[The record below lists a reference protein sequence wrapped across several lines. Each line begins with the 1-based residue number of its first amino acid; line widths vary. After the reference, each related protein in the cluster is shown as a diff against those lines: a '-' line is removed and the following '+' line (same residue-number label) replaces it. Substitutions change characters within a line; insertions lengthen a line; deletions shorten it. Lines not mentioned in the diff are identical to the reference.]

1 MRIEKA
7 ILAKRCGLCYALTRG
22 GSLCYVVHSYARPA
36 SSPMIRTVAVGLS
49 ISVALLATPLDAPS
63 HAATDKPRGKFPDLK
78 IVSVEA
84 TPLPFFLNEHPL
96 TLTITV
102 ALPKSLPGGAL
113 LDVTTLITSPSKTSF
128 RLLTNRQAV
137 ANDAAAGAD
146 GAKSIPP
153 QVQVMQMWD
162 GTDHTRR
169 IVADGLYDYQV
180 QAKLLVPGKNGPLMR
195 EASLKKRGK
204 FEVRTR

>member
-7 ILAKRCGLCYALTRG
+7 ILAKRCGLFYALTRG
-22 GSLCYVVHSYARPA
+22 GSLCYVVPSYARPA

-137 ANDAAAGAD
+137 ATDAAAGTD
-146 GAKSIPP
+146 GAKSIPRL
-153 QVQVMQMWD
+153 VQVMQMWD

-169 IVADGLYDYQV
+169 IVAHGLYDYQV